1 MQTWTCI
8 YHFLSSCSADVLS
21 AILKDISVSRY
32 VALTMCKSTK
42 HCSYTLSSPPSPS
55 SPPLY
60 PPLSSSSLFS
70 LFFVSFLLS
79 LSFLP
84 LSLLSLI
91 STLFLP
97 LLPSSS
103 SLSFLSP
110 FLFLSP
116 FTSPLPLPS
125 PQPHCNNAKST
136 GLPGGGGSHADG
148 GSPYAEAPG
157 HLCHIFPPRGCHAP
171 DEDTQ
176 RRPPQNASHAQTGNC
191 HTPYHTFFH
200 HLYNCC

>member
-1 MQTWTCI
+1 MAESPSLQNTFQPI
-8 YHFLSSCSADVLS
+8 AGLF
-21 AILKDISVSRY
+21 
-32 VALTMCKSTK
+32 
-42 HCSYTLSSPPSPS
+42 SYTRVYPFTLTASHSHPHTLTFPYPHPHSHTHTFTHIPTPSHPPSLFFPS
-55 SPPLY
+55 SPPY
-60 PPLSSSSLFS
+60 FCLFS
-70 LFFVSFLLS
+70 LLPL
-79 LSFLP
+79 LSFL
-84 LSLLSLI
+84 
-91 STLFLP
+91 F
-97 LLPSSS
+97 
-103 SLSFLSP
+103 P

-148 GSPYAEAPG
+148 GSPHAEAPG

-171 DEDTQ
+171 DEDPQ
-176 RRPPQNASHAQTGNC
+176 RCPPQNASHAQTGNC